1 MHCSFWVPL
10 KPVQVHWCF
19 LLVNWRSL
27 GTTTQ
32 PPFWKKYSTV
42 CISNWKIKNSLKK
55 YIWPPSFKYLH
66 ITHESQQENCSR
78 HGLFQPTVSTL
89 TRELNQPRYV
99 SLLRSELISLSLMS
113 FSTLIWVYF
122 SLWCLSSLSLF
133 CHCDRL
139 IVQCVLCVWVYCIH
153 FKKSSFVIMIE
164 SWFLNLIKE
173 MVK

>member
-66 ITHESQQENCSR
+66 IAHESQQENCSR
-78 HGLFQPTVSTL
+78 QSHCGSQLV
-89 TRELNQPRYV
+89 EW
-99 SLLRSELISLSLMS
+99 SLLAYCVHTNTWVE
-113 FSTLIWVYF
+113 STEV
-122 SLWCLSSLSLF
+122 CLSSQIWVDFSLF
-133 CHCDRL
+133 N
-139 IVQCVLCVWVYCIH
+139 V
-153 FKKSSFVIMIE
+153 
-164 SWFLNLIKE
+164 FLYSDMSLFLSMMSILP
-173 MVK
+173 VSILPLW